1 MKKRKKLL
9 VFRTLALSLS
19 AALLLS
25 SFPVYAT
32 PEESLTSPLSAQ
44 DATLPIETP
53 AYSFLFQYDDAAN
66 KSILLDK
73 ILKIGG
79 EVQYEIDSM
88 NCVAAKL
95 TMEQLP
101 RIKEMECVQMTEK
114 NYEYNLLTLD
124 EDAASSSTHG
134 SICENE
140 PLIPEETTESESP
153 STDTNMSAAET
164 LSVAA
169 ESTEETEVQADSIEE
184 LRRLL
189 AGEPPVREESSVSP
203 SYELLL
209 PEESAGDELTAVG
222 AHTAFQAAHELNCK
236 GQNRKIALFDTG
248 VSAHPDLQIA
258 GGVSFAGDPNAYN
271 DTNGHGTQMAGIIAA
286 SGAGNPMVKG
296 AAPEA
301 QLYAVKLTDGESFI
315 NTAAVLKGIEWA
327 IAEDMDIISMS
338 FGTYF
343 YSKLLERALELAQEN
358 GILVVA
364 PAGND
369 GGFAEEYRLMY
380 PAAYDAVIAVGA
392 GGAYGTESFSNNN
405 EQLDFVAPGRLD
417 TLQADGAYTRVVGTS
432 ASAAYV
438 TGILAGLWSH
448 NIALSGDK
456 LLNLTKN
463 TAYVSN
469 NQKSYVGYGEI
480 NVAEALQSAEDNAI
494 LNSVKSEKLVKN
506 NTAVLEELE
515 LKEEVALADVN
526 TEMPAAMAAG
536 NCFAN
541 EMANAISISFIY
553 WKSGR
558 INCPGN
564 EVWYKFMANASGVHP
579 DNSPGW
585 YTVHTQGSLDT
596 VGYLYD
602 SSGNQIAYND
612 DDNGDTNFG
621 FWAQLNKNQ
630 TYYIRVKAFGSDTGN
645 YDIRVSYFDDDYGNT
660 LASAYNGSEMWGT
673 YYEDKSISGYL
684 HGQEDIDFFKFV
696 PARDCVMDI
705 YTDGSTNTTG
715 ALYDEC
721 GNLLIRTIYTGP
733 TPLPSPDAMYLGD
746 DNGNGNGN
754 FRITAHL
761 KAMKFYYIAV
771 SHSSGGYGD
780 YTLKFKFVKDYN
792 TRIINDQYNV
802 VYWHNDNQ
810 SPTTG
815 WQTWLGDETRHYY
828 KVFISDNA
836 KGEYRDRCIDDIY
849 NIKSG
854 LSQLMSSPVASEV
867 LSFLI
872 SYGIDFI
879 PVYGPAINMAIDVGK
894 MILSG
899 LETISYVEREKY
911 ISCMNQIDK
920 NPNQYIIITNWEH
933 SGWLIDNFIHTG
945 NTIEIDSGNYYG
957 SEYERGE
964 FSKVALR

>member
-9 VFRTLALSLS
+9 VFRTLALSVS
-19 AALLLS
+19 SALLLS
-25 SFPVYAT
+25 AFPAYAA
-32 PEESLTSPLSAQ
+32 PEEPLTSPLSAQ
-44 DATLPIETP
+44 DAVLPIETP

-73 ILKIGG
+73 ILEIGG

-101 RIKEMECVQMTEK
+101 RIKEMECVQMIEK
-114 NYEYNLLTLD
+114 NYEYNLLTLN
-124 EDAASSSTHG
+124 EETNSSSAHE

-140 PLIPEETTESESP
+140 PLIPEETTEPESP
-153 STDTNMSAAET
+153 STDTNISSAET
-164 LSVAA
+164 SDEAV
-169 ESTEETEVQADSIEE
+169 EPNEETEVQADPIEE

-209 PEESAGDELTAVG
+209 PEESAGDEQTAVG
-222 AHTAFQAAHELNCK
+222 AHAAFQAAHALNYK

-258 GGVSFAGDPNAYN
+258 GGVSFTGDPNAYN

-286 SGAGNPMVKG
+286 SGAGNPLVKG

-301 QLYAVKLTDGESFI
+301 QLYAVKLTEGESFI

-343 YSKLLERALELAQEN
+343 YSKLLESALELAQEN

-417 TLQADGAYTRVVGTS
+417 TLQTDGAYTRVVGTS

-494 LNSVKSEKLVKN
+494 LNSVTAEKLVKN
-506 NTAVLEELE
+506 NMVVLEELE
-515 LKEEVALADVN
+515 LKEEAALADVN

-541 EMANAISISFIY
+541 EMANALPIALEQ
-553 WKSGR
+553 WKYHA

-564 EVWYKFMANASGVHP
+564 EIWYKFQTDFILAHQNLGSGKYIITT
-579 DNSPGW
+579 N
-585 YTVHTQGSLDT
+585 GSSDT
-596 VGYLYD
+596 LGEIYD
-602 SSGNQIAYND
+602 SSGNKLFSND
-612 DDNGDTNFG
+612 DNCGNLNFCINATN
-621 FWAQLNKNQ
+621 LLYDR
-630 TYYIRVKAFGSDTGN
+630 TYYVRVRLYGSNTGN
-645 YDIRVSYFDDDYGNT
+645 YGIIVKPLKYSDVNSDFVANTFSNAANLSAGIISWGNYNRSYDSVIEYWNDVDY
-660 LASAYNGSEMWGT
+660 
-673 YYEDKSISGYL
+673 
-684 HGQEDIDFFKFV
+684 FKYTAPDHMLV
-696 PARDCVMDI
+696 EI
-705 YTDGSTNTTG
+705 YTDGSTDTVGTLYEGTSCKITSNDDGGMNYNFKITAYLVKGRTYYIEVRHSSIGGTG
-715 ALYDEC
+715 AYV
-721 GNLLIRTIYTGP
+721 
-733 TPLPSPDAMYLGD
+733 
-746 DNGNGNGN
+746 
-754 FRITAHL
+754 L
-761 KAMKFYYIAV
+761 KLKFLKQ
-771 SHSSGGYGD
+771 
-780 YTLKFKFVKDYN
+780 TLKCSLAPN
-792 TRIINDQYNV
+792 GATWINDEYDKDVPENSTTNFTFMNR
-802 VYWHNDNQ
+802 NDSEIWGEKVQEESFRNTIKTLCNQ
-810 SPTTG
+810 SAQELAEFLLTYGFSTSFAYSAFG
-815 WQTWLGDETRHYY
+815 
-828 KVFISDNA
+828 FILNF
-836 KGEYRDRCIDDIY
+836 
-849 NIKSG
+849 
-854 LSQLMSSPVASEV
+854 VEV
-867 LSFLI
+867 LSENLEIEAFNIAYNDYKNSDYSGYILLQGWTVKVSTVWPLPI
-872 SYGIDFI
+872 YNYPHKQTYAHYNNTTHYEGINYLYGHW
-879 PVYGPAINMAIDVGK
+879 VY
-894 MILSG
+894 
-899 LETISYVEREKY
+899 
-911 ISCMNQIDK
+911 
-920 NPNQYIIITNWEH
+920 
-933 SGWLIDNFIHTG
+933 
-945 NTIEIDSGNYYG
+945 
-957 SEYERGE
+957 
-964 FSKVALR
+964 